1 MRKLIFFAI
10 AGYLWKKFAARQGT
24 GAASATGSAL
34 RR

>member
-10 AGYLWKKFAARQGT
+10 AGYLWKKFGARAVT
-24 GAASATGSAL
+24 DASRGSAL

>member
-10 AGYLWKKFAARQGT
+10 AGYLWKKFGPRGT
-24 GAASATGSAL
+24 AGSML